1 MKTQKEAITN
11 AVFNCRKLTSLDAV
25 AMFGTIKLDSRI
37 SEIEK
42 KYGIRLDRKWVK
54 FTSRYGTAGKYYIYQ
69 LNRNKYANEIK
80 KYKESCKVKVK

>member
-11 AVFNCRKLTSLDAV
+11 AVFNCRKLTTLDAV
-25 AMFGTIKLDSRI
+25 QMFGTTKLTARI

-42 KYGIRLDRKWVK
+42 KYGIKLERNWVQ
-54 FTSRYGTAGKYYIYQ
+54 FVTRYGTTGYYFEYQ
-69 LNRNKYANEIK
+69 LNKKKYADQIK